1 MWQSWTKNCSTVT
14 LILKL
19 LVATSDKPH
28 ALMIWC
34 MSSAIFIFSIVFWP

>member
-1 MWQSWTKNCSTVT
+1 MRQSWTNNCSTVT

-28 ALMIWC
+28 VLMI
-34 MSSAIFIFSIVFWP
+34 